1 MVDGTF
7 ITGTAEQ
14 SWIKPGEVSTGDE
27 VLPSAIVEHVSE
39 QQEDSEEEAFSS
51 DGEGQEQTTYFHVE
65 EAEPPTNY
73 DDPYST
79 LPPKIKLGTIKV
91 SYYFLTLTFNLTTE
105 RYHLLR
111 HVPLRRQGCSRR
123 IRETD

>member
-1 MVDGTF
+1 MVEQNTF
-7 ITGTAEQ
+7 ITGTGEQ
-14 SWIKPGEVSTGDE
+14 SWIKPGEVSTGDD
-27 VLPSAIVEHVSE
+27 PMNSAIIEKVSE
-39 QQEDSEEEAFSS
+39 QHQEESEEEAISS

-91 SYYFLTLTFNLTTE
+91 SQINNPP
-105 RYHLLR
+105 R
-111 HVPLRRQGCSRR
+111 
-123 IRETD
+123 